1 MARVKQDVDASGRDH
16 TGKSSPRRRPLGRS
30 QSGADPASAQEAAA
44 QVKSQSFLEA
54 NAALEEEI
62 RTLKEA
68 LAKRNDELQNA
79 RVMCAKTASRLSSVE
94 EEVETLR
101 LGMLSRS

>member
-1 MARVKQDVDASGRDH
+1 MKQDVDASGRDN
-16 TGKSSPRRRPLGRS
+16 TGKLSPRRRPLGRS
-30 QSGADPASAQEAAA
+30 QSASDQVSAQEAAV
-44 QVKSQSFLEA
+44 QEKLQSFLEA
-54 NAALEEEI
+54 NAALEEET
-62 RTLKEA
+62 RMLKDA

-79 RVMCAKTASRLSSVE
+79 RIMCARTASRLSSVE

>member
-1 MARVKQDVDASGRDH
+1 V
-16 TGKSSPRRRPLGRS
+16 
-30 QSGADPASAQEAAA
+30 SAQEAAA
-44 QVKSQSFLEA
+44 QEKMQSFLEA

-79 RVMCAKTASRLSSVE
+79 RIMCAKTASRLSTVE

-101 LGMLSRS
+101 LGILSRS